1 VGEES
6 PRAFCHH
13 GEMSVAMTSRFSRAF
28 AALAVLVSLSL
39 CAARPAAAANKE
51 HQQLMADI
59 RMLQEQAQLLQN
71 TLGTLSEALKAL
83 NARLDQQADV
93 NRKSFAD
100 EKLLIDN
107 LTKDLGVVREKVD
120 DNNVRVGSLSQ
131 EVDALRQLVQ
141 QALARPVAPP
151 AVIDPNGG
159 PAFPGPASTTTSA
172 ALLTPTPPPAA
183 IGTSPTKAW
192 EQAYGDYAAG
202 LYDLAV
208 DGFTAFIRD
217 FPKHDQADNAQ
228 FLIGR
233 SYLQD
238 AKNDKAVEAF
248 DKVIRMYPNSNAIPD
263 SYYLKGVALRSLRQM
278 DQAREAWNTVVQKY
292 PDSAAASLAKQ
303 ALGTTKP

>member
-1 VGEES
+1 MKKRILATLAILTLVLAS
-6 PRAFCHH
+6 P
-13 GEMSVAMTSRFSRAF
+13 
-28 AALAVLVSLSL
+28 
-39 CAARPAAAANKE
+39 ARAANKE
-51 HQQLMADI
+51 HQQQMADI

-71 TLGTLSEALKAL
+71 MLGTLTEALKAV
-83 NARLDQQADV
+83 NARLDQQADAH
-93 NRKSFAD
+93 RKAFAD

-120 DNNVRVGSLSQ
+120 DNNVRVGSMSQ

-141 QALARPVAPP
+141 QALARP
-151 AVIDPNGG
+151 
-159 PAFPGPASTTTSA
+159 TTTTTTDIDTSRTPA
-172 ALLTPTPPPAA
+172 GPSQTGATVPGAITTPTA

-202 LYDLAV
+202 LWDLAI

-217 FPKHDQADNAQ
+217 FPKHDLADDAQ

-233 SYLQD
+233 SYLND
-238 AKNDKAVEAF
+238 AKYDKAIEAF
-248 DKVIRMYPNSNAIPD
+248 DKVARMYPTSNSLPD
-263 SYYLKGVALRSLRQM
+263 SYYLKGVALRSLKQTDR
-278 DQAREAWNTVVQKY
+278 ARDAWEGVVKSY

>member
-1 VGEES
+1 
-6 PRAFCHH
+6 
-13 GEMSVAMTSRFSRAF
+13 MTNRLLRPL
-28 AALAVLVSLSL
+28 AALILLV
-39 CAARPAAAANKE
+39 AFVNPAAAANKE

-71 TLGTLSEALKAL
+71 MLGTLNDTLKAV
-83 NARLDQQADV
+83 NARLDQQADAS
-93 NRKSFAD
+93 RKAAAD

-120 DNNVRVGSLSQ
+120 DNNVRVGSLAQ

-141 QALARPVAPP
+141 QALARQVSAAP
-151 AVIDPNGG
+151 ADPTGAT
-159 PAFPGPASTTTSA
+159 PLPGPPPTSA
-172 ALLTPTPPPAA
+172 APPPGPPPAA

-217 FPKHDQADNAQ
+217 FPRHDQADDAQ

-248 DKVIRMYPNSNAIPD
+248 DKVIRTYPTSNSIPD
-263 SYYLKGVALRSLRQM
+263 AYYLKGVALRALRQT
-278 DQAREAWNTVVQKY
+278 DKAREAWEAVVKGY

-303 ALGTTKP
+303 ALGTAKP

>member
-1 VGEES
+1 
-6 PRAFCHH
+6 
-13 GEMSVAMTSRFSRAF
+13 
-28 AALAVLVSLSL
+28 
-39 CAARPAAAANKE
+39 
-51 HQQLMADI
+51 MADI

-71 TLGTLSEALKAL
+71 MLGTLNETLKAV
-83 NARLDQQADV
+83 NARLDQQADA
-93 NRKSFAD
+93 NRKAFAD
-100 EKLLIDN
+100 QKLLIDN

-141 QALARPVAPP
+141 QALARPAAPAP
-151 AVIDPNGG
+151 VDTSGG
-159 PAFPGPASTTTSA
+159 PALPGPVQTSSA
-172 ALLTPTPPPAA
+172 APPPNSTPTA

-202 LYDLAV
+202 LWDLAI

-217 FPKHDQADNAQ
+217 FPKHDQADDAQ

-238 AKNDKAVEAF
+238 AKNDKAVDAF
-248 DKVIRMYPNSNAIPD
+248 DKVIRMYPTSNSIPD
-263 SYYLKGVALRSLRQM
+263 AYYLKGVALRNLRQN
-278 DQAREAWNTVVQKY
+278 DRAREAWDAVVKGY

-303 ALGTTKP
+303 ALNAKP

>member
-1 VGEES
+1 
-6 PRAFCHH
+6 
-13 GEMSVAMTSRFSRAF
+13 MTNRLLRPL
-28 AALAVLVSLSL
+28 AALILLV
-39 CAARPAAAANKE
+39 AFVNPAAAANKE

-71 TLGTLSEALKAL
+71 MLGTLNDTLKAV
-83 NARLDQQADV
+83 NARLDQQADA
-93 NRKSFAD
+93 NRKTAAD
-100 EKLLIDN
+100 QKLLIDN

-141 QALARPVAPP
+141 QALARQVSAAPP
-151 AVIDPNGG
+151 DPTGAT
-159 PAFPGPASTTTSA
+159 PLPGPPPTSA
-172 ALLTPTPPPAA
+172 APPPGPPPAA

-217 FPKHDQADNAQ
+217 FPRHDQADDAQ

-248 DKVIRMYPNSNAIPD
+248 DKVIRTYPTSNSIPD
-263 SYYLKGVALRSLRQM
+263 AYYLKGVALRALRQT
-278 DQAREAWNTVVQKY
+278 DKAREAWEAVVKGY

-303 ALGTTKP
+303 ALGTKP